1 MEDRI
6 EDHWK
11 VTLDLCK
18 DLRKDFNMLRETFNL
33 FMAKIILL
41 LDESAAREKAQIENN
56 IFETDATLKVS
67 TLEADNDGSNDICI
81 DNAIC
86 GIEVN
91 KLETIMKNGLSSNIE
106 EIIIDDDID
115 WDEEISFDHSNCKP
129 LECDD
134 NQYSN
139 LGFGRRPATNVVEV
153 YLDVYIQKLAHKLV
167 CESPARDVMGSLQGE
182 KCKAPSRGIG
192 SLKGAWDGSSM
203 IAGTTQRTLWD
214 PGIYDD
220 FHVSGVRC

>member
-11 VTLDLCK
+11 VAVDLCK

-33 FMAKIILL
+33 FMAKIDILL
-41 LDESAAREKAQIENN
+41 NESAAREKAQIENN
-56 IFETDATLKVS
+56 IIETDATLKVS
-67 TLEADNDGSNDICI
+67 TLKTDSDGSNYICI
-81 DNAIC
+81 DNVVC
-86 GIEVN
+86 EIEVN
-91 KLETIMKNGLSSNIE
+91 ELETMAKDGLSSNIE
-106 EIIIDDDID
+106 KIIIDDDIE

-153 YLDVYIQKLAHKLV
+153 KLDVYIQKIAHKLV
-167 CESPARDVMGSLQGE
+167 CDGAVRDVMG
-182 KCKAPSRGIG
+182 KAPSRGIG
-192 SLKGAWDGSSM
+192 LIKGVSEGSFM
-203 IAGTTQRTLWD
+203 ILGTAKRTLWD
-214 PGIYDD
+214 PGIYND
-220 FHVSGVRC
+220 FHVSGVRY